1 MESQLPEP
9 EQPNNTKKRI
19 YHNTFL
25 QMAIIALVFFGLGFI
40 FNAAGAK
47 LQFGPYSQ
55 TSNKSIDLN
64 KFWQVNNILHKKF
77 DGEISSEKQSE
88 GATAGMVASLGDPY
102 TTYLTAKENTD
113 LSDQLN
119 GKLSGIGIEVGIK
132 NNRLT
137 VIAPI
142 KDTPAAKAGL
152 RAGDIIAGID
162 GKDSSAMTVDEAV
175 TKIRGQKGTDVK
187 LTIVRPGSSTQ
198 ELTITRDDIKVP
210 SVTSEIKPGNIG
222 YIKISTFGA
231 DTAAQ
236 VTVVANSFAAQGV
249 KAVVVDVRDDPGGYL
264 DGAVKISSEFMSK
277 GTVVEER
284 SRHSENKVIVAE
296 SGGALTNVPIVMLI
310 NGGSASA
317 SEIMAGALHDN
328 DRAILV
334 GEKSFGKGSV
344 QEVICLSG
352 MALSTSSDCKGDSL
366 KVTVAHWYTPKGVNI
381 SKEGIMPDVEVKLSP
396 EDYNAGRD
404 PQLSKALELATQKA
418 Q

>member
-231 DTAAQ
+231 DTATQ
-236 VTVVANSFAAQGV
+236 VTVVANSFVAQGV

-404 PQLSKALELATQKA
+404 PQLSKALELAAQKA